1 MSDQEI
7 IDMFDQNLNM
17 TLAEL
22 SRISGRSVEEL
33 KRLLM
38 GE

>member
-33 KRLLM
+33 KRLPM